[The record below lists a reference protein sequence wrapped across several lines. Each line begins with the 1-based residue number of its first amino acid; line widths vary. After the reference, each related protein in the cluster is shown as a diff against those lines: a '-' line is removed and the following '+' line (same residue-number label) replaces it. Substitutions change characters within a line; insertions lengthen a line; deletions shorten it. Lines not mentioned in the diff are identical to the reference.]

1 MIYKKTLLYDRE
13 RQHSFSAVR
22 KIARENSVKSEE
34 INREI
39 QTLITGNVNET
50 LETV

>member
-22 KIARENSVKSEE
+22 KIARENFDKALKEKQKE
-34 INREI
+34 NAEYAY
-39 QTLITGNVNET
+39 EA